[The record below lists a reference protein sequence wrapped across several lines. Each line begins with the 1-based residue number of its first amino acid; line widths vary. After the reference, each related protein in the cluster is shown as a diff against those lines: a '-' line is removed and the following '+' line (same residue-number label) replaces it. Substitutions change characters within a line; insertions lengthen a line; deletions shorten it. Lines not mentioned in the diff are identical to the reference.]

1 MQATTNHPGKI
12 QNKYAAVEGLVQV
25 LLLLRSSTH
34 THTPGNVGL
43 FFPEETLIE
52 KLRSYDS
59 VFPESEIHVGAQQ
72 EVSDQ
77 PSHVQDKDEVE

>member
-1 MQATTNHPGKI
+1 MQAPTNHPGKI

-25 LLLLRSSTH
+25 LLLLRSSTL
-34 THTPGNVGL
+34 TPGNAGL